1 MLHRLVRVYS
11 WQNATLLEITCI
23 YRYHV
28 NGGDYGPGVGCIIRA
43 IDGTMRKDDVQCK
56 RIAQESGILT
66 LTNNEELISNI
77 IEIVPSDP
85 DRKFHVSYICTIY

>member
-1 MLHRLVRVYS
+1 
-11 WQNATLLEITCI
+11 
-23 YRYHV
+23 
-28 NGGDYGPGVGCIIRA
+28 
-43 IDGTMRKDDVQCK
+43 MRKEDVQCK

-85 DRKFHVSYICTIY
+85 DRKFHVRFNTKTLVKAWAGPEGEAGG

>member
-1 MLHRLVRVYS
+1 MSKCHIIGNHMSRL
-11 WQNATLLEITCI
+11 ICI
-23 YRYHV
+23 HRYHV
-28 NGGDYGPGVGCIIRA
+28 NGGDYDPGVGCIIRA